1 MGIFRVIVRGRFVE
15 LDEPTRDRLRAELDQ
30 HDVLVAGRFTAEG
43 SLTYERP
50 LRNFTMRF
58 EVREPDQEA
67 AFAEAERRTVAH
79 LEHAALPHRID
90 RVVGSDMASVWND

>member
-1 MGIFRVIVRGRFVE
+1 MGIYRVIVRGRFVE
-15 LDEPTRDRLRAELDQ
+15 LDEPTRERLRAELDE
-30 HDVLVAGRFTAEG
+30 HDVLVAGRFTTEG

-58 EVREPDQEA
+58 EVREPDQDA

-79 LEHAALPHRID
+79 LDAAGIPHVVD
-90 RVVGSDMASVWND
+90 RVVGSDMATVWD